1 MAQVVNGITFPDSF
15 TQEQIDEYFKTL
27 NKTQATEETK
37 PEETEEDKRGLLLD
51 VPTQAVGG
59 VIDAGKSTLR
69 LIESLGQDAKRL
81 TGVGGFTFGDNAS
94 NGIIQYHSYDDVIN
108 NNIKLPVSGDPTVVG
123 DTKILDILP
132 DDVDAPGKNGSF
144 RAAAE

>member
-27 NKTQATEETK
+27 NETQATEETK

-59 VIDAGKSTLR
+59 VIDAGKSALR
-69 LIESLGQDAKRL
+69 LIEGIGQDAKRL
-81 TGVGGFTFGDNAS
+81 TGVGCFTFGDNAS

-108 NNIKLPVSGDPTVVG
+108 NNIKLCSRDSSRIRDKTCIISIVLYLID
-123 DTKILDILP
+123 
-132 DDVDAPGKNGSF
+132 F
-144 RAAAE
+144 